1 MKKKLSEIVAQAL
14 YDAGAAVTTYVPG
27 YGGTEVF
34 AKFCEFTHRKHPISF
49 NEEVAYS
56 IAHGASL
63 AGVRASSLMK
73 AHGFVKAGNS
83 VIDSLYAGTTAGFV
97 TIIFNDKE
105 GAHSDSILDIAAYLD
120 GIGIPYRSGDPE
132 TIYQDVVS
140 GFEHSERYQLPYAL
154 VVEASELDRLS
165 SIESKA
171 VRNKSCS
178 YKREITQ
185 HVLCPFFSEYQ
196 HQALRAKRQDGDWT
210 KLPKPTAP
218 RIPDSLPGHWKT
230 VAESYVRL
238 FAVFQSI
245 RGKIVTGDTGV
256 SSLFAFPPYNCVD
269 ITTYMGGSIPLAIGA
284 YLAGYH
290 DVWALTGDFSFIAAG
305 HLGLP
310 EAVQRNIPLKIVLFY
325 NGKAETTGGQPI
337 PEGTLERT
345 VSGYGDSVRY
355 INDPQDRHEIES
367 VLREAANAKELRIV
381 IADYRDLRKTENQG
395 ICPPKV

>member
-1 MKKKLSEIVAQAL
+1 MKKKLSEIIAQAL

-34 AKFCEFTHRKHPISF
+34 AKFCAITNQKHPISF

-63 AGVRASSLMK
+63 AGVRAASVMK

-97 TIIFNDKE
+97 TVIFDDKE
-105 GAHSDSILDIAAYLD
+105 GIHSDSIINIAAFLD
-120 GIGIPYRSGDPE
+120 GIGIPYRSGNPE

-154 VVEASELDRLS
+154 IVEARELDRLS
-165 SIESKA
+165 AIDSRA
-171 VRNKSCS
+171 VRSKSCS

-196 HQALRAKRQDGDWT
+196 HEVLRAKRQQDGEWT
-210 KLPKPTAP
+210 KQPKPAVPT
-218 RIPDSLPGHWKT
+218 ISDSLPDRWKP
-230 VAESYVRL
+230 VAESYATL
-238 FAVFQSI
+238 FAVFRSI

-284 YLAGYH
+284 YLAGYTN
-290 DVWALTGDFSFIAAG
+290 VWAVTGDFSFIAAG

-310 EAVQRNIPLKIVLFY
+310 EAVQRKIPLKIVLFY
-325 NGKAETTGGQPI
+325 NGKTETTGGQPI
-337 PEGTLERT
+337 PEGTLERI

-355 INDPQDRHEIES
+355 IHDPQDRHEIES

-381 IADYRDLRKTENQG
+381 IADYREW
-395 ICPPKV
+395 